1 MVAALNQPAPDF
13 ELLDHDGQPF
23 RLSAHRGQPILL
35 LFYPGD
41 NTPVCTA
48 QWCDYRDG
56 LDDFKA
62 LNVQVVGISRD
73 SVDSHRAFRERHR
86 LPFPLLT
93 DADLSVTLDYGIKGL
108 MGMKRALFLLD
119 DKHRIRYRHVETV
132 AVFRR
137 RRDQLLAAI
146 DEVLAEGA
154 GQ

>member
-23 RLSAHRGQPILL
+23 QLSAHRGQPILL

-93 DADLSVTLDYGIKGL
+93 DAELSVTRDYGIKGL

-119 DKHRIRYRHVETV
+119 AEHHIRYRHVETV

-137 RRDQLLAAI
+137 RRDELLAAI
-146 DEVLAEGA
+146 DEVLAEGKNR
-154 GQ
+154 